1 MKFASVGNFAS
12 GEIIKSDSLE
22 FVRKF
27 QFLLLDIGTYREN
40 VNLLL
45 VPTGQTLSLL
55 QAQIIPL
62 SFRLNE
68 SLIYYTFFCLVSDFS
83 RFFYMKLEKL
93 KKILSKNICLLYVK
107 NLLTSEFSFFQSRY
121 LRINL
126 KLQGHKKHV
135 TYHQN

>member
-45 VPTGQTLSLL
+45 VPTG
-55 QAQIIPL
+55 
-62 SFRLNE
+62 
-68 SLIYYTFFCLVSDFS
+68 
-83 RFFYMKLEKL
+83 
-93 KKILSKNICLLYVK
+93 
-107 NLLTSEFSFFQSRY
+107 
-121 LRINL
+121 
-126 KLQGHKKHV
+126 
-135 TYHQN
+135 